1 MKKILDF
8 CEQYSVQIFVFLMCI
23 PALLNIRTGDINSY
37 HTFFYFID
45 YSTGF
50 GGKKLLGEICSLWFP
65 KVVGKQ
71 HLLPLITTVLFLMV
85 ALFAWFCGKCL
96 SRNQQNKRPLILF
109 IAIYLLSPFSF
120 LVFVNMISRVDF
132 YLATATLLF
141 LYLFI
146 CHHGKWYYYLLT
158 LIIIC
163 LACLLH
169 HIFCNIFFPLFF
181 ALFIYDLFSDT
192 IHVTKKVACY
202 FAISLIVSLL
212 FFYIVLFSTMNIDF
226 ESLYSYLQGR
236 STDST
241 SALSLKAPLYYEFY
255 AKLPEHY
262 IAYVQPVLKYNIAR
276 FILTIIV
283 LSPLLL
289 LFWVPWILAIRH
301 SADKREKW
309 CYILMQLFIHL
320 IILPAYLMAIDYDRW
335 NCAYCFTQF
344 CLILV
349 LYYLEEKTFVEQVDK
364 IICLLKQHFV
374 IVLLMIIYISSI
386 DLPNGNS
393 TLSIVDKIC
402 NKLDLYWIV
411 NEVLP
416 SNI

>member
-1 MKKILDF
+1 MRKVLLF
-8 CEQYSVQIFVFLMCI
+8 CERNSVQIFVLLMCV

-65 KVVGKQ
+65 KEVGKQ
-71 HLLPLITTVLFLMV
+71 HLLPLITIVLFLMV

-96 SRNQQNKRPLILF
+96 SRNQQNKRPLLVF
-109 IAIYLLSPFSF
+109 ITIYLLSPFSF
-120 LVFVNMISRVDF
+120 LVLVNMISRVDF

-141 LYLFI
+141 LYLYI
-146 CHHGKWYYYLLT
+146 RYRGTWYYYILT
-158 LIIIC
+158 LVIIC
-163 LACLLH
+163 TACLLH

-181 ALFIYDLFSDT
+181 ALFIYDVFSET
-192 IHVTKKVACY
+192 KHVTKKAICY
-202 FAISLIVSLL
+202 LTILLIVSLL
-212 FFYIVLFSTMNIDF
+212 FFSIVLFSKMNIDF
-226 ESLYSYLQGR
+226 ESLYSCLQER

-241 SALSLKAPLYYEFY
+241 SALSLKGPLYYEFY

-276 FILTIIV
+276 FVLTIIV
-283 LSPLLL
+283 LSPLLV
-289 LFWVPWILAIRH
+289 LFWIPWILAIRH
-301 SADKREKW
+301 SSDKREKW

-335 NCAYCFTQF
+335 NCAYCFIQF

-349 LYYLEEKTFVEQVDK
+349 LYYLEEKTFVEQIDK
-364 IICLLKQHFV
+364 IISLLKQHFV
-374 IVLLMIIYISSI
+374 VVILFIIYISSI
-386 DLPNGNS
+386 ELPSGNS
-393 TLSIVDKIC
+393 TLAIVDKIC
-402 NKLDLYWIV
+402 NKFGLFWMV
-411 NEVLP
+411 NEILP
-416 SNI
+416 

>member
-1 MKKILDF
+1 MKKVVYF

-50 GGKKLLGEICSLWFP
+50 GGKKLLGEICSLWLP
-65 KVVGKQ
+65 KEVGKQ
-71 HLLPLITTVLFLMV
+71 HLLPLITTIVFLMV
-85 ALFAWFCGKCL
+85 ALFSWFCGKCL
-96 SRNQQNKRPLILF
+96 SRNQQNKQPLLVF

-120 LVFVNMISRVDF
+120 LMLVNMISRVDF

-146 CHHGKWYYYLLT
+146 RHRGTWYYYILT

-163 LACLLH
+163 LASLLH

-181 ALFIYDLFSDT
+181 ALFIYDIYSER
-192 IHVTKKVACY
+192 IHVTQKTVY
-202 FAISLIVSLL
+202 YLTISLLLSLL
-212 FFYIVLFSTMNIDF
+212 FFSIVFFSKMNIGF
-226 ESLYSYLQGR
+226 ESLYSYLQER

-241 SALSLKAPLYYEFY
+241 SALSLKGALYYEYY
-255 AKLPEHY
+255 AKIPEHY

-276 FILTIIV
+276 FGLTIIV
-283 LSPLLL
+283 LSPLLF
-289 LFWVPWILAIRH
+289 LFWTPWILAIHH
-301 SADKREKW
+301 STDKREKW

-335 NCAYCFTQF
+335 NCAYCFIQF

-364 IICLLKQHFV
+364 LICMLKQHLAA
-374 IVLLMIIYISSI
+374 VLLMIIYISSI
-386 DLPNGNS
+386 ELPSGNS
-393 TLSIVDKIC
+393 TLTIVDKIC
-402 NKLDLYWIV
+402 NKFGLFWMV
-411 NEVLP
+411 NEILP
-416 SNI
+416 TP